1 MEVDPIVFGR
11 VLERL
16 DAQDKLINEMRQDVR
31 TLIDL
36 ANKGKGAWW
45 LALSLVGGMSS
56 LVTWAAASL
65 LNRGL

>member
-1 MEVDPIVFGR
+1 MEVDPIIFGR

-31 TLIDL
+31 TLVDL

-45 LALSLVGGMSS
+45 LALSLVGGISS
-56 LVTWAAASL
+56 LTTWIIASW
-65 LNRGL
+65 RP

>member
-1 MEVDPIVFGR
+1 MEVDPIIFGR

-31 TLIDL
+31 TLVDL

-45 LALSLVGGMSS
+45 LALSLVGGVSS
-56 LVTWAAASL
+56 LFTWLIASW
-65 LNRGL
+65 RP